1 MNRNIK
7 ISLLF
12 SIIMGIASA
21 QSTIQGTVTDINGN
35 VLAGANVLIDGTS
48 VGAAAAA
55 DGSYRIDIGPG
66 TIGGQTVALTASY
79 IGHSS
84 QTVNVDV
91 PLTGSV
97 TQNYTLAIDAI
108 GLKAISVTALGFE
121 TNRDKQG
128 STSVSVT
135 PADMTRSGEA
145 LIMNSL
151 AAKASN
157 VIVNAVSGDPGSGSS
172 IRIRG
177 NNTISGTSQPLIVVD
192 GMPINNSQ
200 IYGNSSRFGGV
211 TQQSRMNDLNANDIK
226 SVEILKGA
234 SAAALWGSRAAN
246 GVIVIQTK
254 DGVAGKMKMNY
265 KHTTSFDEIHERIP
279 AQTTYGQGRNGKWT
293 THAESWGDKISDRAG
308 GEDTYNKDKAYFV
321 ADPSLGDFT
330 QYTITK
336 KNSKDTFVD
345 ENFKQIFGTGKLLQD
360 DFQVSGGDQS
370 KTYLFSYSRLRQD
383 GMIRNSFYDRDNVRL
398 NTKFK
403 LSNKITMSS
412 KVGYTYSES
421 NRIQRGSNVSGLM
434 LGLLRTAPDFNNK
447 YYKGS
452 YFSGGTEYKNRHRAY
467 RRYVGGSST
476 NPIYNNPNWTVN
488 EQKNS
493 TRVNRL
499 IMSNEMNLTPFAGTE
514 LVLRGGLDQFTDNR
528 EGFYPPGT
536 GGSARNSGSFD
547 MARITNRETN
557 YDVIARQNVELSSNI
572 SMVATAGWNLNDR
585 AYSRSSS
592 YIDGFLVTTDKFTT
606 NVNTAAEASAV
617 SNGRLFIRSTRAYG
631 VLSLDVLDQI
641 FVNVS
646 MANETHSTISDSYM
660 YPAFD
665 VAYQLTDLLSSVG
678 AISFAKL
685 RVAWGQVGVRPA
697 AHRFETL
704 AESGF
709 GYSSYSDP
717 VSVGQ
722 WGGGYRVDD
731 DLGNS
736 ELKPEVKT
744 ETEFGA
750 DFRFF
755 DDMFSL
761 SFTSYFNTVDDM
773 LISNALT
780 PTYGYDTQYSNAASM
795 ENKGLEIDGYWN
807 VMNQGNTGLEF
818 TFNWAKNENKVLD
831 LAGTDVLNL
840 GSGSV
845 QSIAKE
851 GYPIGTLWGIGSRTY
866 ASSDADNADGT
877 NDGVYH
883 YTNDASLVGDFVL
896 SKHGFPQITARKMV
910 LGNPNPDWRGTL
922 GMTARWNNFTVN
934 MLFEHSEGG
943 EYSPRTLWV
952 LRRFGTTKD
961 TDNEVILTKDLVNV
975 DGKTIPS
982 GTTVRG
988 FIEDFGG
995 GDVLL
1000 DEAWFRHGI
1009 GGGFGDNQAY
1019 NFSIKDATYSRIRE
1033 LSLSYLMKSDAIT
1046 NMTGLNS
1053 LTFTATGRN
1062 LFAWYKDLE
1071 GVDPG
1076 VNVGGIQT
1084 GSGLEYFSNPV
1095 TKSFLFSV
1103 SANF

>member
-1 MNRNIK
+1 MNRYFK
-7 ISLLF
+7 FLISLMTL
-12 SIIMGIASA
+12 IGLVYA
-21 QSTIQGTVTDINGN
+21 QSSVQGTVMDGSGN
-35 VLAGANVLIDGTS
+35 PLSGANVVVDGTT

-97 TQNYTLAIDAI
+97 TQNFALAIDAI
-108 GLKAISVTALGFE
+108 GLKTISVTALGFE

-157 VIVNAVSGDPGSGSS
+157 VIVNSVSGDPGSGSS

-177 NNTISGTSQPLIVVD
+177 NNTISGTSQPLVVVD

-211 TQQSRMNDLNANDIK
+211 TQQSRMNDLNSNDIK
-226 SVEILKGA
+226 SVEVLKGA
-234 SAAALWGSRAAN
+234 SAAALWGSKAAN

-254 DGVAGKMKMNY
+254 TGAAGRMKMNY

-279 AQTTYGQGRNGKWT
+279 MQSTYGQGRNGSWT
-293 THAESWGDKISDRAG
+293 THAESWGDKIEDRAG
-308 GEDTYNKDKAYFV
+308 GADEVDKAKAYFV
-321 ADPSLGDFT
+321 SDVDPSFT
-330 QYTITK
+330 QHTITK
-336 KNSKDTFVD
+336 KNSKDIYID
-345 ENFKQIFGTGKLLQD
+345 KNFNAIFGTGKLLQD
-360 DFQVSGGDQS
+360 DFQVSGGDLS

-383 GMIRNSFYDRDNVRL
+383 GMIKNSYYDRDNVRL
-398 NTKFK
+398 NTSFR
-403 LSNKITMSS
+403 LSDKVSMTS
-412 KVGYTYSES
+412 KVGYTYSNS

-434 LGLLRTAPDFNNK
+434 LGLLRTAPDFDNTH
-447 YYKGS
+447 YKGT
-452 YFSGGTEYKNRHRAY
+452 YISGGTQYANRHRAY
-467 RRYVGGSST
+467 RRYLGGSST

-488 EQKNS
+488 EQKNE

-499 IMSNEMNLTPFAGTE
+499 IMSNEMNVTPFAGTE
-514 LVLRGGLDQFTDNR
+514 IILRGGLDQFTDNR
-528 EGFYPPGT
+528 ESFYPPGT
-536 GGSARNSGSFD
+536 AGSARNSGSFD
-547 MARITNRETN
+547 MARITNKETN
-557 YDVIARQNVELSSNI
+557 YDVIARQNVELGSSM
-572 SMVATAGWNLNDR
+572 SMVATVGWNLNDR
-585 AYSRSSS
+585 TYSRSSS
-592 YIDGFLVTTDKFTT
+592 WIDGFLVNTDKWTT
-606 NVNTAAEASAV
+606 NVNTAAEASSV
-617 SNGRLFIRSTRAYG
+617 SNSRLYIRSTRAYG
-631 VLSLDVLDQI
+631 VLSLDALDQI
-641 FVNVS
+641 FVNIS

-665 VAYQLTDLLSSVG
+665 VAYQLTDLLSGVG
-678 AISFAKL
+678 AISFAKV
-685 RVAWGQVGVRPA
+685 RVAWGKVGVRPA

-731 DLGNS
+731 DKGN
-736 ELKPEVKT
+736 ENLKPEVKT

-750 DFRFF
+750 DFRFL
-755 DDMFSL
+755 DDKFSL
-761 SFTSYFNTVDDM
+761 GFTSYSNTIDDM

-795 ENKGLEIDGYWN
+795 ENKGLEIDGSWS
-807 VMNQGNTGLEF
+807 VMNQATTGLDL

-845 QSIAKE
+845 QSIARE
-851 GYPIGTLWGIGSRTY
+851 GYPIGSLWGIGSQTE
-866 ASSDADNADGT
+866 DGT
-877 NDGVYH
+877 VNGKFILDK
-883 YTNDASLVGDFVL
+883 N
-896 SKHGFPQITARKMV
+896 GFPQITSGKMI

-952 LRRFGTTKD
+952 LRRFGTTTD
-961 TDNEVILTKDLVNV
+961 TENEVTLTKDLMNV

-995 GDVLL
+995 GEVLL

-1033 LSLSYLMKSDAIT
+1033 LSISYFMKSDAVT
-1046 NMTGLNS
+1046 DMTGLNN

-1062 LFAWYKDLE
+1062 LFAWYKDLV

-1095 TKSFLFSV
+1095 TKSWLFSV